1 MEDTPELERK
11 ERERAARYEEAA
23 RIVREAEAQ
32 SRVLTV
38 EEDARVL
45 DLMTQVQN
53 LEEQIGH
60 MRRHHEAGQSQKGS
74 ENQC

>member
-11 ERERAARYEEAA
+11 DGERAALYGQAT

-32 SRVLTV
+32 SRTLTA

-45 DLMTQVQN
+45 ELMAHVQN
-53 LEEQIGH
+53 LEEQI
-60 MRRHHEAGQSQKGS
+60 
-74 ENQC
+74 

>member
-1 MEDTPELERK
+1 MEETPELERK
-11 ERERAARYEEAA
+11 ERERAASFEEAT

-45 DLMTQVQN
+45 ELMAHVQN

-60 MRRHHEAGQSQKGS
+60 MRRHHEVDQSQKGS
-74 ENQC
+74 KNQ